1 VTTLVVPRDDGTR
14 WPTLGPQVWQFLLER
29 CVHGPGDLKGQPFEG
44 DAEKQAIVYR
54 IYEVYP
60 QGHRMAGRR
69 RFKQADISVRK
80 GTAKTELAAA
90 IAFAELHPE
99 GPVRCDG
106 WDAAGNPVGTPVRDP
121 YIPML
126 ATTEEQVAELAYG
139 ALLVMCQEG
148 PDADLFDAGLD
159 RILRLRDGKADGKAE
174 PVSTSPD
181 GADGAR
187 TTFQHF
193 DETHRLRLPRV
204 VHAWETMLQN
214 VPKRVRADAWSLGT
228 TTTYTPGEGSV
239 AEITHQQAE
248 RIHQGEVDD
257 PTVFFFHRE
266 ADVGFRDLDDPEVL
280 RAAIRDAS
288 GPAIAS
294 WEGFESQVEGIAR
307 LYHQAKARGNKSYFE
322 RVWLNRRKAGDARA
336 FDVRAWAALGGHE
349 PPRRGAKVTLGL
361 DGSRWRD
368 GTGLV
373 VTDLSRMVQWKYGLW
388 LPQPVPGTDHDE
400 VDVDAV
406 DAGVDD
412 LFERFEVVRFYFDPA
427 QGWDKRGRVWAEK
440 HGPKRVVE
448 FYTDSRGAA
457 GIGRA
462 CRSYHEAITGAEL
475 GIVDDEEF
483 ERHIGAACRRDLKI
497 RDEDG
502 QPLWTVE
509 KESRDSTS
517 LIDLSVCAVLSYK
530 AALDAIK
537 AGERMAAEPQY
548 AYVM

>member
-1 VTTLVVPRDDGTR
+1 VTTLVVPRDDGAP
-14 WPTLGPQVWQFLLER
+14 WPTLGPQVWDFLLER
-29 CVHGPGDLKGQPFEG
+29 CVHGPGDFRGQPFRG
-44 DAEKQAIVYR
+44 DAEKKAIVYR
-54 IYEVYP
+54 LYEVYP
-60 QGHRMAGRR
+60 RGHQLAGRR
-69 RFKQADISVRK
+69 RFKQAGVSVRK

-90 IAFAELHPE
+90 VMYGELHPE

-106 WDAAGNPVGTPVRDP
+106 WDSSGNPVGRPVTDP
-121 YIPML
+121 YIPMM

-139 ALLVMCQEG
+139 ALLVMCQDG
-148 PDADLFDAGLD
+148 PDAGLFDAGLD
-159 RILRLRDGKADGKAE
+159 RIIRLSDLGRADGRAV

-187 TTFQHF
+187 TTCQHF
-193 DETHRLRLPRV
+193 DETHRLTLPRV
-204 VHAWETMLQN
+204 VHAWETMQQN
-214 VPKRVRADAWSLGT
+214 IPKRVRADAWSLAT
-228 TTTYTPGEGSV
+228 TTTYTPGAGSV
-239 AEITHQQAE
+239 AEIDHEQAE
-248 RIHQGEVDD
+248 KIALGLVVD

-266 ADVGFRDLDDPEVL
+266 AGPQHKDLDDPDVL

-288 GPAIAS
+288 GPAIAG
-294 WEGFESQVEGIAR
+294 WEGFEAQVEGIAR

-336 FDVRAWAALGGHE
+336 FDVMAWAALGGKE
-349 PPRRGAKVTLGL
+349 PPKRGARVTLGL

-373 VTDLSRMVQWKYGLW
+373 VTDLDRLVQWKYALW
-388 LPQPVPGTDHDE
+388 TVDAEHPE
-400 VDVDAV
+400 IDVDAV

-412 LFERFEVVRFYFDPA
+412 LFERFDVVRFYFDPA
-427 QGWDKRGRVWAEK
+427 QGWDKRGRVWGER

-457 GIGRA
+457 AIGRA
-462 CRSYHEAITGAEL
+462 CRSYSEAIAGREL

-502 QPLWTVE
+502 EPLWTVE
-509 KESRDSTS
+509 KESRDSS
-517 LIDLSVCAVLSYK
+517 ALIDLSVCAVLSWR

-537 AGERMAAEPQY
+537 AGERAPNADQY